1 MQILLFIL
9 KILGIT
15 VLGILGLALFL
26 LLLVLFWPVGFQ
38 AGGSYHGQPYVRAD
52 VGWLFRMLHLKVVYE
67 NGEITKKLT
76 LFGFPLKKREKKQK
90 KKKESRKRE
99 SRKKESEAKVPK
111 SELVK
116 PERAPVEAEMP
127 QPAKL
132 KASFGEETFPAF
144 EDRKQPEL
152 EVQCRNRKK
161 EAGKKKEEKEKAEK
175 KEGFIMRIE
184 KALKKLLS
192 ILKKP
197 PQLLK
202 GLIKKLRAAFY
213 AAAGMKRKLC
223 RYYEF
228 LTQEENRTS
237 FGYLWGI
244 IKKLGRHCSPR
255 RVKGYVRFGMED
267 PCTTGEILAVAAV
280 FYGRYGKNLKLFPD
294 FEQKCLDAELS
305 LRGHIQIGVI
315 GFHALRMLFSR
326 EFRSLKHNFDQL
338 KEES

>member
-1 MQILLFIL
+1 MQILLFVL

-38 AGGSYHGQPYVRAD
+38 ARGSYHGQSYVRAD

-90 KKKESRKRE
+90 KKKKSRKR
-99 SRKKESEAKVPK
+99 KSEAAMPP
-111 SELVK
+111 ELIK
-116 PERAPVEAEMP
+116 PETVPVEAEIP
-127 QPAKL
+127 QSAEP
-132 KASFGEETFPAF
+132 KASFAEEPFPAS
-144 EDRKQPEL
+144 EDQTPPEL
-152 EVQCRNRKK
+152 KKRNRKR
-161 EAGKKKEEKEKAEK
+161 KAEK
-175 KEGFIMRIE
+175 KEGVLVRIK
-184 KALKKLLS
+184 KAFQKLLS

-202 GLIKKLRAAFY
+202 KLFKKLRAAFY

-294 FEQKCLDAELS
+294 FEQKCLSAEVS
-305 LRGHIQIGVI
+305 LRGHIQLGVI